1 MRVKTHSLANTT
13 PGRSPGAVSTL
24 QSTPHVQSREPAL
37 APALDCERFA
47 FNGLNCY
54 VAGNGPPLV
63 LVHSVNAAPSAA
75 EVRPIFEHFRAT
87 RTVFAIDLPGF
98 GLSTRADLPYDP
110 RLMTDALHALAEHVQ
125 RRCGPVPIDALAVSL
140 GCEFLARAAVERP
153 ATWGRLALVSP
164 TGLNGTT
171 PHRGPPGSVRTIPW
185 LRAILMSGAWTQ
197 GLFGLL
203 TRPAVMRHFLQ
214 RTWGSKAIDE
224 PMWAYAVL
232 SARQPGARF
241 APLCF
246 LSGSLF
252 SKDIHQVYES
262 LSQPVW
268 MSHGVRGDFADFR
281 GMQLLRVGANWHTT
295 VYQTG
300 AMPYFEMPV
309 EFFREMGAFL
319 AGDPGS
325 AASVR
330 SAQAGQTNKG

>member
-1 MRVKTHSLANTT
+1 MRVKAHSLANTT
-13 PGRSPGAVSTL
+13 PGRSPRPVPTL

-110 RLMTDALHALAEHVQ
+110 RLMTDALHALAGHVQ

-185 LRAILMSGAWTQ
+185 LRAVLMSGAWTQ

-281 GMQLLRVGANWHTT
+281 GMQLLRVGANWHIT

-300 AMPYFEMPV
+300 AMPYFEMPA

-319 AGDPGS
+319 AGDQGS
-325 AASVR
+325 AD
-330 SAQAGQTNKG
+330 SARPARAGRKNKG